1 MYPTTSHD
9 FGLSTPRLFRPLR
22 PILPSTYS
30 QSFSFKF
37 QPNQRTFKNLFNN
50 PFVVFKMNVILFDFD
65 CHVQIKP
72 SAQILIVYFTL
83 I

>member
-22 PILPSTYS
+22 PTLPSTYS
-30 QSFSFKF
+30 QTFSFKF
-37 QPNQRTFKNLFNN
+37 QPNQRTFKNVFNSL
-50 PFVVFKMNVILFDFD
+50 FVVLKINVILFHFD
-65 CHVQIKP
+65 
-72 SAQILIVYFTL
+72 SAQVLIVYFAL